1 MDSLLSTSSH
11 PFQVEEARAL
21 RQINPAAKV
30 MVTREVMVIGTFY
43 DSINLTDPALI
54 SAHWFIMCP
63 GPHGAP
69 VPCASRYIDIISYI
83 YAQFFF

>member
-1 MDSLLSTSSH
+1 M
-11 PFQVEEARAL
+11 EEARAL
-21 RQINPAAKV
+21 RRINPAAKV

-69 VPCASRYIDIISYI
+69 VPCASRYIDISIYRYTVYI
-83 YAQFFF
+83 YIWQSFF